1 MRRFFSMIDLRNEEP
16 ITLAAA
22 ARMFPPTRQG
32 RPISLSAVFR
42 WIADGIKG
50 PDGKRIRL
58 EAARVGG
65 RWLTSV
71 AALERFAKA
80 QTPQFGAE
88 ETKTKIRTPG
98 QRQRASEAAAKEL
111 EKAGI

>member
-1 MRRFFSMIDLRNEEP
+1 MLDLRNEEP

-22 ARMFPPTRQG
+22 AKMFPPTRQG
-32 RPISLSAVFR
+32 RPISLSAIFR
-42 WIADGIKG
+42 WISDGIKG
-50 PDGKRIRL
+50 PDGTRIRL

-71 AALERFAKA
+71 AALERFAMA
-80 QTPQFGAE
+80 QTPRFGGE
-88 ETKTKIRTPG
+88 ETTMKIRTLG
-98 QRQRASEAAAKEL
+98 QRQRASEAAAREL

>member
-1 MRRFFSMIDLRNEEP
+1 MLDLRNEEP

-22 ARMFPPTRQG
+22 ARLFPPTRQG
-32 RPISLSAVFR
+32 RPISLSAIFR
-42 WIADGIKG
+42 WISDGIKG

-71 AALERFAKA
+71 AALERFAQA
-80 QTPQFGAE
+80 QTPQFSDEPA
-88 ETKTKIRTPG
+88 TRIRTPN
-98 QRQRASEAAAKEL
+98 QRLRESQAAALEL
-111 EKAGI
+111 EKDGI